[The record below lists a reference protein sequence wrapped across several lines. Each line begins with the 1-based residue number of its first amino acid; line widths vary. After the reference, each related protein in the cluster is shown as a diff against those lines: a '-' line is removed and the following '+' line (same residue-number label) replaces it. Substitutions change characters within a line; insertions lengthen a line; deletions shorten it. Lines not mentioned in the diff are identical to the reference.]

1 MDPVEFLSRFNTE
14 MEVYQIK
21 DRTKCRLLAAT
32 LRDSAH
38 QWFKRLPSNSIK
50 SWRQMSEMFVT
61 QFRASVMFAP
71 PVNTLANI
79 KQRDNETLNE
89 YFKRFNAEVPRVRK
103 TTDETYKNFL
113 IAGVKPVT
121 EFWKELQSREPTTL
135 ADFYAKAERHKVV
148 EQSLEN
154 LKKDN
159 ASRDWNRNRSYNPK
173 ERNYSKRTTYNTA
186 SADGRDASKEA
197 KTAPLSVNATG
208 SKRTVEYK
216 YPSSKGSRRKP
227 SRTGPP
233 GRKDLARYCAFH
245 DANGHETAD
254 CRHLKDHI
262 EELIRK
268 GFLTEFV
275 AQEAKKYKDDR
286 SKRDEEKS
294 APERAT
300 RAGSIHTIIGGPYIG
315 GFSRNAMKNYTREAR
330 GNPLTNIYHLADRHP
345 KLFKGEAADITFTE
359 DDARHV
365 HHPHNDALVVT
376 VTIGGLNVH
385 RVLVDNGSSCN
396 ILAYDT
402 YQKMGLT
409 DKEMSPAYNDLYG
422 FTGEPVQVVGRVKL
436 PVVLGAEPM
445 RAMQVT
451 EFMVVNEDISYNCIV
466 GRPLLKEMRVVTS
479 IYHLSMKFPTPNG
492 IGCLKGCQVDSRE
505 CYSKALRTAE
515 QASKHLLLV
524 DGGTTDNCY
533 RYQEASTK
541 NEPSQ
546 QVHNLCNVIMI
557 IQHPG
562 EESSTD
568 IVFSSGVDTVNPK

>member
-1 MDPVEFLSRFNTE
+1 

-50 SWRQMSEMFVT
+50 SWRQMGEMFVT
-61 QFRASVMFAP
+61 QFRASVTFAP
-71 PVNTLANI
+71 PANTLANI

-113 IAGVKPVT
+113 IAGVKPGT

-159 ASRDWNRNRSYNPK
+159 ASRDWSRNKRNRSYSPK
-173 ERNYSKRTTYNTA
+173 ERNYSKLTTYNTA

-197 KTAPLSVNATG
+197 KTAPLSVNTTG

-216 YPSSKGSRRKP
+216 YPSSKGSRRYSEYTPLAAPVEHIFEIGDKSGMFRKP

-233 GRKDLARYCAFH
+233 ERKDLARYCAFH

-262 EELIRK
+262 EDLIRK

-286 SKRDEEKS
+286 SK
-294 APERAT
+294 
-300 RAGSIHTIIGGPYIG
+300 
-315 GFSRNAMKNYTREAR
+315 
-330 GNPLTNIYHLADRHP
+330 
-345 KLFKGEAADITFTE
+345 
-359 DDARHV
+359 
-365 HHPHNDALVVT
+365 
-376 VTIGGLNVH
+376 
-385 RVLVDNGSSCN
+385 
-396 ILAYDT
+396 
-402 YQKMGLT
+402 
-409 DKEMSPAYNDLYG
+409 
-422 FTGEPVQVVGRVKL
+422 
-436 PVVLGAEPM
+436 
-445 RAMQVT
+445 
-451 EFMVVNEDISYNCIV
+451 
-466 GRPLLKEMRVVTS
+466 
-479 IYHLSMKFPTPNG
+479 
-492 IGCLKGCQVDSRE
+492 
-505 CYSKALRTAE
+505 
-515 QASKHLLLV
+515 
-524 DGGTTDNCY
+524 
-533 RYQEASTK
+533 
-541 NEPSQ
+541 
-546 QVHNLCNVIMI
+546 
-557 IQHPG
+557 
-562 EESSTD
+562 
-568 IVFSSGVDTVNPK
+568 